1 MQPYSKNPRQI
12 THKQMDDLKKTLAEL
27 GDLSGIVHDLNSD
40 QIIGGNQRSRAMDVN
55 TCEIELTHTAQEPDE
70 QGTVALGFI
79 VWQGKRYAYRRVR
92 WTQKQCERANIIA
105 NKAGGSW
112 DYDVLANE
120 FDLIDLFDWGFEHR
134 ELSMV
139 PEFDGNSEWRMLGE
153 GEVTLFIF
161 FRDKEMAA
169 EALEMLTYREME
181 NMRIRTIN
189 GEKFF
194 DRWMEDLNENER

>member
-1 MQPYSKNPRQI
+1 MKPYSKNPRQI
-12 THKQMDDLKKTLAEL
+12 TKQQMDDLKKTLAEL

-40 QIIGGNQRSRAMDVN
+40 QIIGGNQRGRAMDVN

-70 QGTVALGFI
+70 QGTVALGFL

-92 WTQKQCERANIIA
+92 WTARQCERANIVA

-120 FDLIDLFDWGFEHR
+120 FDVIDLFDLGFEHR
-134 ELSMV
+134 ELSME
-139 PEFDGNSEWRMLGE
+139 PEFENSLDCGIFDEDRR
-153 GEVTLFIF
+153 TIFIAF
-161 FRDKEMAA
+161 SDKEMANK
-169 EALEMLTYREME
+169 ALDILTYREME
-181 NMRIRTIN
+181 GKAARTIE

-194 DRWMEDLNENER
+194 DRWMEDLNENK